1 MKIALIMGALLIAT
15 IASSAWYIDRL
26 QDNIGTL
33 KGNQL
38 VLETKIQEQNEAI
51 ETALNNQK
59 KAQTLMASLEKE
71 KQEAMRN
78 VNKLRK
84 TFAKH
89 DLDELTLAKPSTTDT
104 HKLVHGRSAH
114 VDENG
119 NGNVLSFMGF
129 HADSVSAITRIQII
143 PASGNIS
150 RGNFT
155 LFGVANS

>member
-1 MKIALIMGALLIAT
+1 MKLALILGFLLLSTVAG
-15 IASSAWYIDRL
+15 SAWYIDRL

-71 KQEAMRN
+71 KQDAMRD

-84 TFAKH
+84 TFARH
-89 DLDELTLAKPSTTDT
+89 DLDELTLAKPELMQSKINRASKRVLENLEKLTDPNQF
-104 HKLVHGRSAH
+104 
-114 VDENG
+114 DEKDN
-119 NGNVLSFMGF
+119 
-129 HADSVSAITRIQII
+129 T
-143 PASGNIS
+143 
-150 RGNFT
+150 
-155 LFGVANS
+155 NS